1 MNESLPGC
9 LPDNLLHDTQSPLS
23 MCNINMGQELLL
35 ELQDPETGAWLYS
48 DETQAGTTTTSNSAT
63 TPGGS
68 VNMGGGNLLG
78 SQPSAGSGAMSSTS
92 YYSGGYGGGGYSS
105 YGGVS
110 GCAGEL
116 GCTRLVSPLVS
127 Y

>member
-48 DETQAGTTTTSNSAT
+48 DETQAGTTTTSNNSA
-63 TPGGS
+63 TPGGR

-78 SQPSAGSGAMSSTS
+78 SQPSRSRHKHTS
-92 YYSGGYGGGGYSS
+92 P
-105 YGGVS
+105 
-110 GCAGEL
+110 
-116 GCTRLVSPLVS
+116 RQKK
-127 Y
+127 